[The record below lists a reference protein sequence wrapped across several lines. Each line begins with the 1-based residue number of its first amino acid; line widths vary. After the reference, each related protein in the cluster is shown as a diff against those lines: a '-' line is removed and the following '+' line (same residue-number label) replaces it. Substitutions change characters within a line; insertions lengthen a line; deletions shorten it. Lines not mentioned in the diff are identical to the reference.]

1 MTAVFP
7 ELGAREVRA
16 IGTGW
21 TVDTYE
27 VDGDWIV
34 QFPRDARAAERLR
47 AQIETLPELA
57 AELSALVPEP
67 THVNQAMPA
76 IAYRKIDGAPLD
88 EAPDGL
94 WPERLGRFLYDLHL
108 MPPEY
113 VGLRGGW
120 GRRHARRA
128 PNGARRV
135 PRTGRCRCSN
145 PARPGTSVRAS
156 SAYLDDDDLWR
167 FAPCLVHGD
176 IGPEH
181 VLVSAHGDLV
191 GVLDWEE
198 LTVDDPVA
206 DFAWLLNERPEQGE
220 RALAAYGGAPDP
232 AFRMR
237 GAFRWAL
244 MPFHEVVYGL
254 DSGQDG
260 FVAAGSR
267 ASADG
272 SAWLELVGD
281 DLQVC
286 GAVNRPDHLGTT
298 PQEAPAWSLRTS

>member
-1 MTAVFP
+1 MSTRSDPHARVTAVFP
-7 ELGAREVRA
+7 QLGARDVRP

-47 AQIETLPELA
+47 AQIATLPELA

-67 THVNQAMPA
+67 THVDDVLPA
-76 IAYRKIDGAPLD
+76 IAYRKIEGAPLD

-113 VGLRGGW
+113 VGLRGG
-120 GRRHARRA
+120 GAADTRA
-128 PNGARRV
+128 AHRTELDAFRERVLPLLEPGEAEHIGARFS
-135 PRTGRCRCSN
+135 T
-145 PARPGTSVRAS
+145 
-156 SAYLDDDDLWR
+156 YLDDDDLWR
-167 FAPCLVHGD
+167 FAPCLTHGD

-232 AFRMR
+232 AFLVR
-237 GAFRWAL
+237 GSFRWAL
-244 MPFHEVVYGL
+244 MPFHEVVHGL
-254 DSGQDG
+254 DSGRQG
-260 FVAAGSR
+260 FVATGIAGIR
-267 ASADG
+267 RRVG
-272 SAWLELVGD
+272 GLELRG
-281 DLQVC
+281 
-286 GAVNRPDHLGTT
+286 
-298 PQEAPAWSLRTS
+298 